1 MPSVAVESES
11 GLAPAYPRAAD
22 IFGCFDHCTGREKNR
37 ALLTRLLHGGVTWFQ
52 SLRRL
57 VWFFTEPQT
66 VGVHGVPLAPD
77 GKVVLVMLSYARGWR
92 LPGGGKRMTEDSR
105 TAMIR
110 ELREEIGLTGF
121 DSVDL
126 VTNFERRPDR
136 HHGEGYLFVVRG
148 VRYRPKWSLEIK
160 QVGAFALD
168 DLPADTA
175 VITRQLLALAL
186 PALQPIR

>member
-1 MPSVAVESES
+1 MR
-11 GLAPAYPRAAD
+11 RAS
-22 IFGCFDHCTGREKNR
+22 
-37 ALLTRLLHGGVTWFQ
+37 ALLTHLLHGGVSWFQ

-57 VWFFTEPQT
+57 LWFFTGPQT
-66 VGVHGVPLAPD
+66 VGVHGVPLTPD

-92 LPGGGKRMTEDSR
+92 LPGGGQRKTEDSR

-110 ELREEIGLTGF
+110 ELREEIGLTNF

-126 VTNFERRPDR
+126 VTGFEHRPDR
-136 HHGEGYLFVVRG
+136 RHGEGSLFVVRG

-160 QVGAFALD
+160 QVGAFGLH
-168 DLPADTA
+168 DLPKDTA

-186 PALQPIR
+186 PASQPVQ